1 MLAVIVFFI
10 LLTWLLCAAAC
21 VGIGS
26 LFLSAFQRFD
36 VPTFQRSSDRSSRT
50 GHDDSS
56 SSTFRPSDV
65 PTFQRPSLLDSFWTG
80 LALITAILQLY
91 HFFRSIDS
99 RVLILL
105 IALALAGLLWNY
117 LLPFR
122 YSSAGAPSFPAPS
135 ERVGSALQ
143 SFRRFDVQTFRRL
156 DVLLFFLAAALIAFR
171 SAAPTEHYDTGLYGA
186 QAIRWFSAYP
196 LLPGLGNVIGQLGF
210 NSSIFLCMAALNH
223 GPWRDLTHHFFVGFL
238 LAALFASII
247 PAALRVFRGNR
258 VSYSAPGATENKK
271 VAASDWFLTFL
282 FLPTAIWA
290 ATGKLSGA
298 NTDLPTT
305 VVCLAAS
312 FFLFRALVAAPSPL
326 ARHSE
331 RSEESLFASPQLSLL
346 IAMLLFSLAVT
357 FKLSSLVFAFT
368 GWLVSFFALCFSPTP
383 QKKRFAL
390 AAVILSAA
398 IVLPWICRGLILTG
412 YPFFPS
418 TALGIPVDW
427 KVPAAIA
434 EVQADFAR
442 SFARIPQIPLGD
454 TSAFRWLRPWFRE
467 LIREREG
474 FLIPL
479 FFVLAGAL
487 VAIFKA
493 KRNAFPRWFW
503 LLLPSLAG
511 ILFWFFEAP
520 AIRFGEPAIWTAA
533 ATLGTFG
540 ALHLLDSPVKNRIFL
555 FALLLF
561 TAWAAHPRLL
571 WNSYF
576 RPSIDVRAFL
586 PLPQLQV
593 VPHRTAS
600 GLTIYVPVESNQC
613 WDAPLPCSPYF
624 TDTLRLRHPGRI
636 EDGFASGSAAAEPKM
651 R

>member
-1 MLAVIVFFI
+1 MLFIVISI

-26 LFLSAFQRFD
+26 LFLSAFQRFN
-36 VPTFQRSSDRSSRT
+36 VPTFQRSSDRSLRT

-65 PTFQRPSLLDSFWTG
+65 PTFRRFSLPDSFWTG
-80 LALITAILQLY
+80 FALITAILQLY
-91 HFFRSIDS
+91 HFFRPIDS
-99 RVLILL
+99 RAVILL
-105 IALALAGLLWNY
+105 IALALAGLL
-117 LLPFR
+117 L
-122 YSSAGAPSFPAPS
+122 
-135 ERVGSALQ
+135 
-143 SFRRFDVQTFRRL
+143 SFRRSDVPTFRRSDDL
-156 DVLLFFLAAALIAFR
+156 SQPSNLPTFKLANVFLVFLAAALIAFR

-186 QAIRWFSAYP
+186 QAIRWFSTYP
-196 LLPGLGNVIGQLGF
+196 LLPGLGNVLGQLGF

-238 LAALFASII
+238 LVALSASII

-312 FFLFRALVAAPSPL
+312 FFLFRALAAAPSPL

-368 GWLVSFFALCFSPTP
+368 GWLVSFFALCFNPAP

-390 AAVILSAA
+390 AAVLLSAA

-533 ATLGTFG
+533 ATLGTFA
-540 ALHLLDSPVKNRIFL
+540 ALHLLDGPVKNRIFL
-555 FALLLF
+555 FALLLL

-576 RPSIDVRAFL
+576 RPSIHVRAFL
-586 PLPQLQV
+586 PLPQPQV

-600 GLTIYVPVESNQC
+600 GLTIYVPVETNQC

-624 TDTLRLRHPGRI
+624 TDTLRLRHPGKI
-636 EDGFASGSAAAEPKM
+636 QDGFASGSAAAEPKV

>member
-1 MLAVIVFFI
+1 MLFIVISI

-26 LFLSAFQRFD
+26 LFLSAFQRFN
-36 VPTFQRSSDRSSRT
+36 VSAFQRSSDRSLRT
-50 GHDDSS
+50 GQIEDSYPLGNDSS
-56 SSTFRPSDV
+56 LPTFKPSNLS
-65 PTFQRPSLLDSFWTG
+65 TFQRLSLLDSFWTG
-80 LALITAILQLY
+80 FALITGILQLY
-91 HFFRSIDS
+91 HFFRPIDS
-99 RVLILL
+99 LALILL

-117 LLPFR
+117 
-122 YSSAGAPSFPAPS
+122 
-135 ERVGSALQ
+135 SALLQ
-143 SFRRFDVQTFRRL
+143 RSNVPTFQRSNAL
-156 DVLLFFLAAALIAFR
+156 SQPSNLLTFKLANVFLVFLAAALIAFR

-186 QAIRWFSAYP
+186 QAIRWFSTYP
-196 LLPGLGNVIGQLGF
+196 LLPGLGNVLGQLGF

-238 LAALFASII
+238 LAALSASII

-271 VAASDWFLTFL
+271 VSASDWFPTFL
-282 FLPTAIWA
+282 FLPAAIWA

-312 FFLFRALVAAPSPL
+312 FFLFRALAAAPSPL

-533 ATLGTFG
+533 ATLGTFA
-540 ALHLLDSPVKNRIFL
+540 ALHLLDAPVKNRIFL
-555 FALLLF
+555 FALLLL

-586 PLPQLQV
+586 PLPQPQV
-593 VPHRTAS
+593 LPHRTAS

-624 TDTLRLRHPGRI
+624 TDTLRLRHPGKI
-636 EDGFASGSAAAEPKM
+636 QDGFASGSPAVGSKV

>member
-1 MLAVIVFFI
+1 MLFIVFSI

-26 LFLSAFQRFD
+26 LFLSAFQRFN

-65 PTFQRPSLLDSFWTG
+65 PTFRRLSLQDSFWTG
-80 LALITAILQLY
+80 FALITAILQLY

-99 RVLILL
+99 LALILL
-105 IALALAGLLWNY
+105 IALALAGLL
-117 LLPFR
+117 L
-122 YSSAGAPSFPAPS
+122 
-135 ERVGSALQ
+135 
-143 SFRRFDVQTFRRL
+143 SFRLSDVPTFRRSDDL
-156 DVLLFFLAAALIAFR
+156 SQPSNLPTLKLSNVFLVFLAAALIAFR

-186 QAIRWFSAYP
+186 QAIRWFSTYP
-196 LLPGLGNVIGQLGF
+196 LLPGLGNVLGQLGF

-238 LAALFASII
+238 LVALSASII

-312 FFLFRALVAAPSPL
+312 FFLFRALAAAPSPL

-346 IAMLLFSLAVT
+346 IAMLLFSLAVI

-454 TSAFRWLRPWFRE
+454 TSAFRWLRPCFRE

-493 KRNAFPRWFW
+493 KRNAFPRWSW
-503 LLLPSLAG
+503 LLLPSFAG

-520 AIRFGEPAIWTAA
+520 AIRFGEPAIWAAA
-533 ATLGTFG
+533 ATLGTFA
-540 ALHLLDSPVKNRIFL
+540 ALHLLDGPVKNRIFL
-555 FALLLF
+555 FALLLL

-576 RPSIDVRAFL
+576 RPSIHVRAFL
-586 PLPQLQV
+586 PLPQPQV

-624 TDTLRLRHPGRI
+624 TDTLRLRHPGEI
-636 EDGFASGSAAAEPKM
+636 QDGFASGGSAADSKV
-651 R
+651 RG